1 MIGIGLDKVIEYS
14 NVSKHGSGAKQML
27 TQAVGQSEAAK
38 EYANLLSRHCNSLE
52 KVMAHVLK
60 FLMQL
65 TLVARQE

>member
-14 NVSKHGSGAKQML
+14 NVLKHGSGAKQML
-27 TQAVGQSEAAK
+27 TQTVGQSEAAK
-38 EYANLLSRHCNSLE
+38 EYANLLSRNCNSLE
-52 KVMAHVLK
+52 KVLTHVLK